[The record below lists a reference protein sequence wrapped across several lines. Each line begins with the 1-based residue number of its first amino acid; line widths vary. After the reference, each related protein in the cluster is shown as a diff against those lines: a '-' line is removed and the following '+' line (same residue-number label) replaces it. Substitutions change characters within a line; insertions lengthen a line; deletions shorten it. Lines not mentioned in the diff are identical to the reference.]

1 MQVVVNLRLHECG
14 HEQVKLRKKRWNN
27 KQLFIDDKYVDRK

>member
-1 MQVVVNLRLHECG
+1 MNMDTNKLQLYEYG

-27 KQLFIDDKYVDRK
+27 KEFLLKIDM